1 MTSQDPIGHAWWL
14 ASRSAGVVALLLLS
28 ASVVLGLVMATKVA
42 PLRFRPAL
50 RIAHERV
57 ALLSLAS
64 IGAHGLFLIPDTYLR
79 PGLAGVL
86 VPFAGTYRPF
96 WTGVG
101 ILGGYLAAALSLTY
115 YARKR
120 IGTRRWRKAHR
131 LIPIAWAMAV
141 VHTLGAG
148 SDAGSAWL
156 ALPIAATIV
165 SVVGLLGYRLLGGR
179 TRVSAPQ
186 RQRAGLPA

>member
-1 MTSQDPIGHAWWL
+1 VTTQSTISHAWWL

-42 PLRFRPAL
+42 PVRFRPAL
-50 RIAHERV
+50 RFAHERV

-148 SDAGSAWL
+148 SDAGSTWL
-156 ALPIAATIV
+156 AAPIALTIV
-165 SVVGLLGYRLLGGR
+165 SVVGLLGYRLLGPR
-179 TRVSAPQ
+179 HPLRAPA
-186 RQRAGLPA
+186 RSGATI

>member
-1 MTSQDPIGHAWWL
+1 MSSQDPIGHAWWL

-28 ASVVLGLVMATKVA
+28 ASVVMGLAMATKVA
-42 PLRFRPAL
+42 PVRFRPAL
-50 RIAHERV
+50 RLAHERV

-96 WTGVG
+96 WTGLG

-148 SDAGSAWL
+148 SDAGSTWL
-156 ALPIAATIV
+156 AAPIALTIV
-165 SVVGLLGYRLLGGR
+165 SVVGLLGYRLLGPR
-179 TRVSAPQ
+179 HPLRAPV
-186 RQRAGLPA
+186 RSGATT

>member
-1 MTSQDPIGHAWWL
+1 MTPQDPIGHAWWL

-28 ASVVLGLVMATKVA
+28 ASVVMGLAMATKVA
-42 PLRFRPAL
+42 PVRFRPAL
-50 RIAHERV
+50 RLAHERV

-148 SDAGSAWL
+148 SDAGSTWL
-156 ALPIAATIV
+156 AAPIALTIV
-165 SVVGLLGYRLLGGR
+165 SVVGLLGYRLLGPR
-179 TRVSAPQ
+179 HPLRAPV
-186 RQRAGLPA
+186 RSGATT